1 MHVSPFVS
9 GSTLVGATVLSYQNA
24 GGAAGSQADPLP
36 PMDAPRG
43 QREVVLEDKGEEKC
57 PLNWEGILRWKMRQA
72 APSNQW
78 ISLLLG
84 NLLAGW
90 RTLENPWDT
99 KEIKLQSILKEIHS
113 EYSLEA
119 LMLKLKLQ
127 YFGHPMQRAGSLEKP
142 LMLGKTEGKR
152 RRGWQRIRWLDG
164 ITDSRDM
171 NLSKPCETVCS
182 TRTGKPGVLQS
193 MRPQRVGHTLVMEQK
208 QPAGWDQAEDE
219 QKHSTVFCTPEG
231 SVTVLQL
238 TQGVGCTLG
247 NRVCFPKLRWLVTS
261 LMEPGGHQQ
270 RSSSNHICSPRSLF
284 FKSIFIC

>member
-113 EYSLEA
+113 EYSWEA

-127 YFGHPMQRAGSLEKP
+127 YFGHPMLRADSVEKT
-142 LMLGKTEGKR
+142 LMLGKKLKAKGKR
-152 RRGWQRIRWLDG
+152 
-164 ITDSRDM
+164 
-171 NLSKPCETVCS
+171 
-182 TRTGKPGVLQS
+182 
-193 MRPQRVGHTLVMEQK
+193 
-208 QPAGWDQAEDE
+208 
-219 QKHSTVFCTPEG
+219 
-231 SVTVLQL
+231 
-238 TQGVGCTLG
+238 
-247 NRVCFPKLRWLVTS
+247 
-261 LMEPGGHQQ
+261 GGG
-270 RSSSNHICSPRSLF
+270 
-284 FKSIFIC
+284 